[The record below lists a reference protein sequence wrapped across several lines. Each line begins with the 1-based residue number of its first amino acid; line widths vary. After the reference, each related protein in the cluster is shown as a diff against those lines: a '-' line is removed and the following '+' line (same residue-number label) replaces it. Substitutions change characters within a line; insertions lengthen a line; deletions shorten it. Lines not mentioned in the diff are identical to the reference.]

1 MTIDITLTTLLKII
15 LKLIITND
23 DKIRDEKLQC
33 NINSEAKKVS
43 ALLWKNIKK
52 YKIIMKKL
60 LWNDHQKLL

>member
-1 MTIDITLTTLLKII
+1 MIIDTTLTTLLKII

-52 YKIIMKKL
+52 CKIIMKKL